1 MSVEQSPEQVNAR
14 RAYNSNRRRQ
24 RSRDTHNALL
34 DAASTRF
41 LANGYTATTIDSIA
55 SDAAVSA
62 ATIYKTYGSKSGI
75 VRALCQR
82 ALGGQDPIPAEQRSD
97 ALQTNEGDPRKV
109 IEGWGR
115 LTAEVAPRV
124 APLLLL
130 LRDAADGEPT
140 AGALLA
146 ELDGDRHARM
156 TRNARYLVNGGHV
169 RQGVGLA
176 EASDVLWMYSSPEL
190 YDLLVRRR
198 KWSLRRYSQFIA
210 RAITNALL
218 E

>member
-1 MSVEQSPEQVNAR
+1 L
-14 RAYNSNRRRQ
+14 
-24 RSRDTHNALL
+24 RDTHNALL
-34 DAASTRF
+34 DAASSDF
-41 LANGYTATTIDSIA
+41 SEQLHATTIDSIA
-55 SDAAVSA
+55 ADAAVSA
-62 ATIYKTYGSKSGI
+62 ATIYKTYGSKSGL

-82 ALGGQDPIPAEQRSD
+82 ALGGQGPIPAEQRSD
-97 ALQTNEGDPRKV
+97 ALQSTESDPRKV

-130 LRDAADGEPT
+130 LRDAADGDPT

-156 TRNARYLVNGGHV
+156 TRNARYLVKGGHT
-169 RQGVGLA
+169 RPGVGLA
-176 EASDVLWMYSSPEL
+176 EASDVLWTYSSPEL

-198 KWSLRRYSQFIA
+198 KWSLRRYSEFVA
-210 RAITNALL
+210 RAITYALL
-218 E
+218 EGR